1 MRITSSKHILDM
13 IDYLQIKWGQK
24 MVCSHFKNLDAQNIE
39 LKNVAEQIYNAEN
52 CRSKRGSSSQEKIKS
67 RHFVTIA
74 TSEIESKSKGLPH
87 GYNIFQER
95 CIACQQNDELYRITS
110 TESRLCF

>member
-1 MRITSSKHILDM
+1 MGTKDGVQSL
-13 IDYLQIKWGQK
+13 
-24 MVCSHFKNLDAQNIE
+24 KNLDAQNIE
-39 LKNVAEQIYNAEN
+39 LTNVAEQIYNAEN
-52 CRSKRGSSSQEKIKS
+52 CRSKRGSSSQEKMKS

-95 CIACQQNDELYRITS
+95 CIDCQQNDELYRITS
-110 TESRLCF
+110 TELRLCF